1 MKNYPLKYTVRITT
15 GIVAFLLIISLLAGC
30 QGKDSI
36 QPVKVVVV
44 MDIGGIE
51 DRGKNA
57 MIWRGCN
64 DVLVSAPV
72 NIEVQEPGNL
82 AEGIETLKKV
92 ATEDYDMVIVAA
104 SPLIQTTIELAE
116 KHPETNFLLIDSEES
131 SDNIKA
137 ISFPHY
143 EAGYLMG
150 VLAAETTKTGKIGFL
165 GGRDDS
171 VSNLIL
177 NGYRDGVA
185 SINPSIAVLGVFIG
199 TDYEA
204 AANTE
209 KARETTLALIGKGVD
224 GIFVA
229 AGFCTETVI
238 ETAAEEGAWAIAY
251 ESNLNTLGEGAVI
264 ASLIR
269 HLDVVVSETV
279 LAAAQGE
286 FEGGVERYTID
297 DEIAEYLLNEE
308 HALVDTE
315 RLTPILEA
323 AKTGLFDRDDQ
334 R

>member
-1 MKNYPLKYTVRITT
+1 MRNYPLKYLARIAT
-15 GIVAFLLIISLLAGC
+15 GIVAFLIITCLLAGC
-30 QGKDSI
+30 GGKDSI
-36 QPVKVVVV
+36 QPAKIVVV

-64 DVLVSAPV
+64 DVLVNAPV

-82 AEGIETLKKV
+82 AEGVETLKKV

-116 KHPETNFLLIDSEES
+116 KHPETDFLLIDSEEGA
-131 SDNIKA
+131 DNVKA

-165 GGRDDS
+165 GARDDN

-177 NGYRDGVA
+177 DGYRDGAV
-185 SINPSIAVLGVFIG
+185 SINPSIITLGVFIG

-204 AANTE
+204 AADTE
-209 KARETTLALIGKGVD
+209 KARETALALIGKGVD
-224 GIFVA
+224 GIFVT
-229 AGFCTETVI
+229 AGFSTEVVI
-238 ETAAEEGAWAIAY
+238 ETAEEEGTWAIAY
-251 ESNLNTLGEGAVI
+251 ESNLNTMGGGAVI

-269 HLDVVVSETV
+269 HLDVVVSKTV

-286 FEGGVERYTID
+286 FEGGVERYAID
-297 DEIAEYLLNEE
+297 DSIIEYILNEE
-308 HALVDTE
+308 HALVDAE

-323 AKTGLFDRDDQ
+323 AETGLLDRDDQ

>member
-1 MKNYPLKYTVRITT
+1 MKIYPSNYKRRIA
-15 GIVAFLLIISLLAGC
+15 ISIIAFLLVVSFLAGC
-30 QGKDSI
+30 RGKDSI
-36 QPVKVVVV
+36 EPTKVVVV

-64 DVLVSAPV
+64 DVLVSVPV

-82 AEGIETLKKV
+82 AEGVETLKKV

-116 KHPETNFLLIDSEES
+116 KHPETDFLLIDGEES
-131 SDNIKA
+131 ANNIKA

-165 GGRDDS
+165 GGRDDN

-177 NGYRDGVA
+177 DGYRDGAA
-185 SINPSIAVLGVFIG
+185 SINPSIIVIGVFIG

-204 AANTE
+204 AADTE
-209 KARETTLALIGKGVD
+209 KARKTTLALIGKGVD

-229 AGFCTETVI
+229 AGFSTEMVI
-238 ETAAEEGAWAIAY
+238 ETAAEKEVWAIAY
-251 ESNLNTLGEGAVI
+251 ESNLNTLGGGAVI

-279 LAAAQGE
+279 LAAAQGK

-297 DEIAEYLLNEE
+297 DEITEYILNEE

-315 RLTPILEA
+315 RLTSILEA
-323 AKTGLFDRDDQ
+323 AETGLLDRDDQ

>member
-1 MKNYPLKYTVRITT
+1 MRNYLLKYMARITT
-15 GIVAFLLIISLLAGC
+15 GIVVFLLITSLLTGC
-30 QGKDSI
+30 RGKDSI
-36 QPVKVVVV
+36 QPAKVVVV

-64 DVLVSAPV
+64 DVLVSAPI

-82 AEGIETLKKV
+82 AEGVETLKKV

-104 SPLIQTTIELAE
+104 SPLIQMTVELAE
-116 KHPETNFLLIDSEES
+116 KHPETDFLLIDSEES
-131 SDNIKA
+131 ADNVKA

-150 VLAAETTKTGKIGFL
+150 VLAAETTMTGRIGFL
-165 GGRDDS
+165 GGRADN

-177 NGYRDGVA
+177 DGYRDGAA
-185 SINPSIAVLGVFIG
+185 SINPSITVIGVFIG

-204 AANTE
+204 ATNTE
-209 KARETTLALIGKGVD
+209 KARETALALIGKGVD

-229 AGFCTETVI
+229 AGFSTEMVI
-238 ETAAEEGAWAIAY
+238 ETVAEKGAWAIAY
-251 ESNLNTLGEGAVI
+251 ESNLNTLGGGAVI

-297 DEIAEYLLNEE
+297 DDIIEYILNEE
-308 HALVDTE
+308 HALIDTE
-315 RLTPILEA
+315 RLIPILEA
-323 AKTGLFDRDDQ
+323 AETRLLDRDDQ

>member
-1 MKNYPLKYTVRITT
+1 MNYPHKYIARITAT
-15 GIVAFLLIISLLAGC
+15 ILAFLLIASLLAGC
-30 QGKDSI
+30 QGKDRI
-36 QPVKVVVV
+36 QPAKVVVV

-104 SPLIQTTIELAE
+104 SPLNQTTIELAA
-116 KHPETNFLLIDSEES
+116 KHPETNFLLVDSEES
-131 SDNIKA
+131 ADNIKA

-143 EAGYLMG
+143 ESGYLMG

-177 NGYRDGVA
+177 DGYRDGAA
-185 SINPSIAVLGVFIG
+185 SVNPSIIVIGVFIG

-204 AANTE
+204 AADTE
-209 KARETTLALIGKGVD
+209 KARETTLALIGKDVD

-229 AGFCTETVI
+229 AGFSTEMII
-238 ETAAEEGAWAIAY
+238 ETAAEKEVWAIAY
-251 ESNLNTLGEGAVI
+251 ESNLNTLGDGAVI

-279 LAAAQGE
+279 LTVAQGE
-286 FEGGVERYTID
+286 FEGGVERYTIN
-297 DEIAEYLLNEE
+297 DEIIEYILNEE
-308 HALVDTE
+308 HALIDTE
-315 RLTPILEA
+315 RLTSILEA
-323 AKTGLFDRDDQ
+323 AETGLLDRDDQ